1 MDKLF
6 EKHGKYEDFG
16 EKIGDNPLKIAETQ
30 FQNAKTCFQKATKTQ
45 KLLSP
50 AFPLQVLGWKS
61 HKKFACFFTTI
72 LFPAS
77 AMIKIMEKTQE
88 ITQVVVL
95 L

>member
-30 FQNAKTCFQKATKTQ
+30 FQNAKTRFEKLKLVSKMQ
-45 KLLSP
+45 KLPSP

-61 HKKFACFFTTI
+61 HKKFACWW
-72 LFPAS
+72 AS
-77 AMIKIMEKTQE
+77 CQDLEAFVSGHEPEMQN
-88 ITQVVVL
+88 
-95 L
+95 